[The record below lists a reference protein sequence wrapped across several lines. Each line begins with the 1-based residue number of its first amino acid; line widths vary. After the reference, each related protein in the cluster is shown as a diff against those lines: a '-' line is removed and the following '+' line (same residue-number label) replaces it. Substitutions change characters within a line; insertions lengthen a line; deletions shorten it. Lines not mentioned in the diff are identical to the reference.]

1 MQEKQ
6 NPSATESGAEQD
18 ADRAVSRAL
27 EELEAAKE
35 VPRGAPVQAG
45 EAVFEKVQAVHG
57 REALEKMAF
66 TPGFNIVADS
76 NIAAEEEQ
84 RRVKSE
90 AEARS
95 RAEQERHRQKQERE
109 EKKRAEQDDVENRT
123 YVIGR
128 ASVDILADD
137 LVAVKLLREERKKA
151 QERGEG
157 EGEGEEKEDA
167 GKSRNYE
174 RIRRPELVVVTEQ
187 MMCTTEEQARI
198 FAFFGKTDG
207 GRAVEFNRHATVFAG
222 AALDRLVERD
232 RTALRTEEST
242 DRTLYPYSFGR
253 PSDRLI
259 AALRVTVMLTAERE
273 DSRHEEAGQEEDG
286 ERDGS
291 TERER
296 MLVTRESI
304 TVVDR
309 AVEVEAQQE
318 NNSPAAK
325 ERMNRSFVD
334 GPSHSRKEKPI
345 IPLRHVNSLQVVLDM
360 SGRGHTRAKEEQ
372 FRRAP
377 DGNISREQ
385 E

>member
-1 MQEKQ
+1 MQVEQ
-6 NPSATESGAEQD
+6 DPGATESGAEQD

-35 VPRGAPVQAG
+35 VPRGTPGQAG
-45 EAVFEKVQAVHG
+45 EAAFEKAQAVHE
-57 REALEKMAF
+57 REALERMAF

-95 RAEQERHRQKQERE
+95 RAEQERE
-109 EKKRAEQDDVENRT
+109 EEKRAEQDDVENRT

-137 LVAVKLLREERKKA
+137 LVAVELLREERRKT
-151 QERGEG
+151 QERDRKEEQAAGK
-157 EGEGEEKEDA
+157 GEEEEHDEEKQKY
-167 GKSRNYE
+167 G
-174 RIRRPELVVVTEQ
+174 RIRKPELIVVTEQ

-198 FAFFGKTDG
+198 FAFFGETDG

-253 PSDRLI
+253 PSDKLI
-259 AALRVTVMLTAERE
+259 AALRVTVMLTAERD
-273 DSRHEEAGQEEDG
+273 DSTQEGIEE
-286 ERDGS
+286 ERV
-291 TERER
+291 
-296 MLVTRESI
+296 LVSRESI

-309 AVEVEAQQE
+309 AVDVEAQQE

-325 ERMNRSFVD
+325 ERVNRSFVD
-334 GPSHSRKEKPI
+334 GPSHSRRDRPI
-345 IPLRHVNSLQVVLDM
+345 TPLRHINSLQVVLDM

-372 FRRAP
+372 FRRTQTKVV
-377 DGNISREQ
+377 Q
-385 E
+385 ESESKA